1 MASHTDPVCGM
12 KMEEKD
18 AAGKDEYKGKTYYF
32 DSEDCMSKFHQHP
45 EKYAGKE
52 EANGPS

>member
-12 KMEEKD
+12 KIDEND

-32 DSEDCMSKFHQHP
+32 DTEDCMSRFHQNP
-45 EKYAGKE
+45 EKYVDKE
-52 EANGPS
+52 EA